1 MRRFYASQPV
11 ITHIEK
17 SVITDDFKRRDREAK
32 ERASEAQML
41 NSLSQVRI
49 IQ

>member
-1 MRRFYASQPV
+1 MQRFYASQPV

-17 SVITDDFKRRDREAK
+17 SVLTDDVKRRDREAK

-41 NSLSQVRI
+41 DSIYQV
-49 IQ
+49 